1 MKKETEVKKNS
12 HFIFCSAQL
21 IENQNA
27 LYNYEMTY
35 ILYDKR
41 IMCKIEHGNL
51 FGIENEIENF
61 SHWHL
66 N

>member
-1 MKKETEVKKNS
+1 MKKGNIYQKNS
-12 HFIFCSAQL
+12 HFIFCSARL
-21 IENQNA
+21 AESKNA
-27 LYNYEMTY
+27 LHNYDMTY

-51 FGIENEIENF
+51 FGIEKEIESF
-61 SHWHL
+61 SHWYL